1 LEDKEH
7 IGLLGLGSFT
17 TQLYLRLLNKF
28 YSEIHGGFS
37 TCPLIMLNANFEH
50 INPHLPNKF
59 DKLIPV
65 TEKYIAELNEQSIR
79 CMVVPN
85 ITLHET
91 IDRISLPTGVNLIHP
106 VMETIMMLKKDQVRE
121 VILMGT
127 KHTMNSDYI
136 RSHFE
141 NQGITVSLPNEDDQS
156 KIDQLRQDIYRGKE
170 SKLQQ
175 HEFNDLC
182 EQYCLKAPV
191 VLSCTELSI
200 VKLSPRVSI
209 YDMVKIQVKRAIETL
224 D

>member
-1 LEDKEH
+1 MDIKEH

-17 TQLYLRLLNKF
+17 TQLYLRLLNQF
-28 YSEIHGGFS
+28 YSEVHGGFS

-50 INPHLPNKF
+50 INNYLPNKF

-65 TEKYIAELNEQSIR
+65 TEKYITELNKQSIR

-91 IDRISLPTGVNLIHP
+91 IDRISLPSGINLIHP
-106 VMETIMMLKKDQVRE
+106 IMETIMMVKQDNVRE

-136 RSHFE
+136 KNHFE
-141 NQGITVSLPNEDDQS
+141 NQGITVSLPNEDDQT

-170 SKLQQ
+170 SKLQRY
-175 HEFNDLC
+175 EFNDLC
-182 EQYCLKAPV
+182 EQYSLNAPV

-200 VKLSPRVSI
+200 VKLSPQVSI
-209 YDMVKIQVKRAIETL
+209 YDMVKIQVKRALETL
-224 D
+224 E